1 MGRLNKI
8 GMFKGL
14 KTEIM
19 GTYVHK
25 KKTHVVKLKKKQSCV
40 SHTNTQFGI
49 QFLDLMA
56 DLHIIC
62 VKMVQRITKMMVGN
76 NL

>member
-1 MGRLNKI
+1 
-8 GMFKGL
+8 
-14 KTEIM
+14 M

-25 KKTHVVKLKKKQSCV
+25 KRTLVVKSKKQSCV

>member
-1 MGRLNKI
+1 
-8 GMFKGL
+8 
-14 KTEIM
+14 M
-19 GTYVHK
+19 GTYFHK
-25 KKTHVVKLKKKQSCV
+25 KTFHNVVKLKEQSCV

-49 QFLDLMA
+49 QFLDLIA